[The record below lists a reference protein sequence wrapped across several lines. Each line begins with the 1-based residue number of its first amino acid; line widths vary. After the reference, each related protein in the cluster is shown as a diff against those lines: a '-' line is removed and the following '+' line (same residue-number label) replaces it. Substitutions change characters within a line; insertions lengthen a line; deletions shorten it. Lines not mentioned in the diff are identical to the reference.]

1 MPLTH
6 DFKETILARARR
18 DAGFRHA
25 LLREAVECLLNG
37 DADTG
42 RSVLR
47 DYVNATIGFEHL
59 ERSTGIPA
67 KSLMRML
74 GPKGSPSLTNL
85 AAILTSLKKSEKVA
99 FRVALRKAS

>member
-25 LLREAVECLLNG
+25 LLREALECLLNG

-47 DYVNATIGFEHL
+47 DYVNATI
-59 ERSTGIPA
+59 
-67 KSLMRML
+67 
-74 GPKGSPSLTNL
+74 
-85 AAILTSLKKSEKVA
+85 A
-99 FRVALRKAS
+99 FRRRVSCVCSARKEVLP